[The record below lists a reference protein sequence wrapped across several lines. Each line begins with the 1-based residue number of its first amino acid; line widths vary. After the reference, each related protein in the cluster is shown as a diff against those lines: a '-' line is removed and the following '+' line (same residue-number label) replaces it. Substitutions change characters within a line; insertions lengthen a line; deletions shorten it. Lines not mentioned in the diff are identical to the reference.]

1 MENTLR
7 ILRIIWGASVCSIF
21 VCILIGEGVPHSS
34 PPAIPMLQVFGF
46 ICVSEI
52 VLIFVFRRMM
62 VDKAAAALGSQPQDS
77 SALAR
82 WRGGTI
88 VTLVLCESVALFGF
102 VLRMLG
108 FSLSQAGTFY
118 LAALVL
124 MVFFL
129 PRRPEQVVG
138 E

>member
-1 MENTLR
+1 M
-7 ILRIIWGASVCSIF
+7 
-21 VCILIGEGVPHSS
+21 
-34 PPAIPMLQVFGF
+34 
-46 ICVSEI
+46 
-52 VLIFVFRRMM
+52 IFVFRRMM